1 MCDEVCTVRTSFL
14 LHLTRRENR
23 MIVYKVFY
31 KDYDNK
37 KGVLLGKLTERRSDL
52 RGLSAMQAGLKWA
65 MATFG
70 DQVKDKAKLFVVPED
85 VQQNT

>member
-1 MCDEVCTVRTSFL
+1 
-14 LHLTRRENR
+14 

-31 KDYDNK
+31 KDYDNR

-52 RGLSAMQAGLKWA
+52 RGLSAIQSGLKWA

-70 DQVKDKAKLFVVPED
+70 DQVSDKGRLFVVPEE

>member
-1 MCDEVCTVRTSFL
+1 
-14 LHLTRRENR
+14 

-31 KDYDNK
+31 KDYDNR

-52 RGLSAMQAGLKWA
+52 RGLSAIQSGLKWA
-65 MATFG
+65 VAAFG
-70 DQVKDKAKLFVVPED
+70 DQVRDKGRLFVVPEE

>member
-1 MCDEVCTVRTSFL
+1 
-14 LHLTRRENR
+14 

-52 RGLSAMQAGLKWA
+52 RGMSIVHSGLKWA
-65 MATFG
+65 IATFG
-70 DQVKDKAKLFVVPED
+70 DQVKDKGKLLVVPEE
-85 VQQNT
+85 VQKSTQGPP

>member
-1 MCDEVCTVRTSFL
+1 
-14 LHLTRRENR
+14 

-52 RGLSAMQAGLKWA
+52 RGLSVVQSGLRWA
-65 MATFG
+65 IATFG
-70 DQVKDKAKLFVVPED
+70 DQVKDKGKLFVVPEE
-85 VQQNT
+85 VHQSTQGRP

>member
-1 MCDEVCTVRTSFL
+1 
-14 LHLTRRENR
+14 

-37 KGVLLGKLTERRSDL
+37 KGVFLGKLTERRSDL

-65 MATFG
+65 MAAFG
-70 DQVKDKAKLFVVPED
+70 DQVKDKAKLFVVPEE